1 MQILIGCAKDM
12 DDSAVSVRGLLNEP
26 MFARQAAVNALQM
39 MRYDEEELSRMLG
52 CNMQIAR
59 LNRLR
64 YSRFHDD
71 RQSVQAVSAYTGV
84 VFKYLDAATLT
95 DDEFYYMQHHLWIT
109 SFLYGLLRPA
119 DGIRAYRLEGSVVL
133 PDNGVTMFDY
143 WNLCLPMSSL
153 TR

>member
-26 MFARQAAVNALQM
+26 MFASQAAVNALQM

-84 VFKYLDAATLT
+84 FVDYLV
-95 DDEFYYMQHHLWIT
+95 
-109 SFLYGLLRPA
+109 SLRPVEA
-119 DGIRAYRLEGSVVL
+119 CRRHQGI
-133 PDNGVTMFDY
+133 PT
-143 WNLCLPMSSL
+143 
-153 TR
+153 